1 MMALSSV
8 KMDMLKQLSQ
18 RHITI
23 IDLGSEAKVRMI
35 QELVNAG
42 YARDYAD
49 HKGRRVEVRLRIW
62 GITSAGRAVLEQ
74 RDLVAATTRQPALPL
89 LLKAPLSIKKRR
101 PVVRL
106 IKEKE
111 PIK

>member
-1 MMALSSV
+1 MALSSV

-35 QELVNAG
+35 QELVHAG
-42 YARDYAD
+42 YARDFSD
-49 HKGRRVEVRLRIW
+49 HKGHRIEVRLRIW
-62 GITSAGRAVLEQ
+62 GITAAGRAVLEQ
-74 RDLVAATTRQPALPL
+74 RDLVEATTRQPALPL
-89 LLKAPLSIKKRR
+89 LLKTPLAMRKRR

-111 PIK
+111 KEV